1 MDLSKKFKM
10 TSCHV
15 IKIPSLEMDRAYP
28 IVQAEKVQTKFS
40 EAILLT
46 TGIFA
51 RISKCFN
58 PKVMEYSSPD
68 LKSIN
73 EKTVSLALKY
83 LGNCTSTK
91 SYILEIE

>member
-1 MDLSKKFKM
+1 
-10 TSCHV
+10 
-15 IKIPSLEMDRAYP
+15 MDRAYP